1 MMLCVILVSGC
12 TLHPIS
18 VQPELAQ
25 VEIKKIS
32 PKIPVTVGYYIPEEL
47 LSFKLITAGS
57 GVGDNVS
64 FYPYKDLSVGYGQI
78 LESIFKQVVKLP
90 SIPDDVEMQRLGIK
104 YVIQPKVS
112 VTSGGSALSMTWP
125 PEYFTV
131 ELISN
136 VKDTRGILIANP
148 KVKGHGTKQE
158 VELLYSDFGY
168 PGKIA
173 MKKALLQVPNSLI
186 QYREYFKK

>member
-112 VTSGGSALSMTWP
+112 VTSGGSELSMTWP

-148 KVKGHGTKQE
+148 KVKGHGTQQE
-158 VELLYSDFGY
+158 VDLLYSDFGY

-186 QYREYFKK
+186 QYREHLKK

>member
-1 MMLCVILVSGC
+1 MILVSGC
-12 TLHPIS
+12 ALHPIS

-32 PKIPVTVGYYIPEEL
+32 PKIPVTVGYYISEEL

-90 SIPDDVEMQRLGIK
+90 SIPDDVEMKRLGIK

-148 KVKGHGTKQE
+148 KVKGHGTQQE